1 MKRIVLVLAV
11 LIFTAPVLAGV
22 EVTCGQAGST
32 VTIGYDC
39 SGMEGKLV
47 RAFALDITVDGG
59 TIVGPVNVLT
69 TEYYIYPG
77 SIVINETTGEV
88 TDYGSPVASQADYP
102 DGTLGG
108 VGTNGMTIEMG
119 SLYATNDPV
128 HTTPPP
134 AAGSL
139 LSFDVTGGTVS
150 VAENVRRGGVVMEDL
165 SPADPVFCA
174 GPIGCP
180 CDGDMAEPIGQVDLQ
195 DLDAMV
201 TLLVN
206 AGAPFIVPCPDPRCY
221 CGDMAEPTGQVDL
234 QDLDAMVTLLVAAGP
249 PFIVPCQ

>member
-22 EVTCGQAGST
+22 QITCVKLSNT

-39 SGMEGKLV
+39 SGMGKLV

-59 TIVGPVNVLT
+59 TIVQGSVGGFSAD
-69 TEYYIYPG
+69 YYIYPG

-102 DGTLGG
+102 DGTLPGP
-108 VGTNGMTIEMG
+108 GTNGMTIEMG
-119 SLYATNDPV
+119 SLYATNDVEHP
-128 HTTPPP
+128 TAPPDV
-134 AAGSL
+134 GNL
-139 LSFDVTGGTVS
+139 LSFDVTGGTVTI
-150 VAENVRRGGVVMEDL
+150 AENVRRGGVVMEDL
-165 SPADPVFCA
+165 SPAEPVF
-174 GPIGCP
+174 GPCPDDGCP
-180 CDGDMAEPIGQVDLQ
+180 CLGDLDGNDQIDLQDLDAMVNLLVAAGPPFMVPVASGHCGDMVATFGQVDLQ

-201 TLLVN
+201 TLLV
-206 AGAPFIVPCPDPRCY
+206 G
-221 CGDMAEPTGQVDL
+221 
-234 QDLDAMVTLLVAAGP
+234 AGP